1 MSNLSRLSEKMSNLL
16 MIDEKIKKINDQNK
30 YLKKERDEIEIEIF
44 NFLKANNLQNKKF
57 NINGKSLFLNKS
69 STLYP
74 LNINLIS
81 EILSKHVDQNK
92 KNNIL
97 RDIDYFRNK
106 NKKETIKIK
115 RKNQKKSIKSK

>member
-106 NKKETIKIK
+106 
-115 RKNQKKSIKSK
+115 KSKKKYKE